1 MLDLQGSTSGLDDA
15 IANLVAWT
23 DLAADQLTED
33 DMADL
38 SEIGGL
44 VYREGLRRR
53 QGGEQA

>member
-1 MLDLQGSTSGLDDA
+1 VLDLQGSTFGLDDA